1 MKRSLPAD
9 IRCSLPEAAVP
20 LLDRVVEAADRE
32 EASVYLVG
40 GPVRDWLMGRAI
52 RDIDLLVESDTLDGA
67 ARIAE
72 AAASKNVQ
80 VTRHDRFATV
90 TLQQG
95 DALVELATSRSESY
109 AHDGAL
115 PSVTPARIEDDL
127 LRRDFSVNALAL
139 PLSKA
144 AWNRHPGI
152 VAVEDGERDLAE
164 GQLRVLSPVSF
175 RDDPTRALRAARLA
189 PRLGF
194 SVTRGTHSAL
204 REGLRVG
211 AFGRVSGERLRRELV
226 KIFEDAAIGLDPSL
240 SFRLLDSWHVLGA
253 LEPGLE
259 LPRESVL
266 ALRRLGRVIEEP
278 PWAVT
283 RFRPWLAGFALWL
296 TPLSP
301 GLRRR
306 ALRRLAVRGEASRRI
321 ASMAVHRDAQLKALA
336 AARGRGAVDALLG
349 ELKDEELHALYA
361 WSTPACRRRI
371 HRYCT
376 EDRGKRI
383 PVTGQDLV
391 GLGLKGQIVGRALK
405 RVRAAFLDGE
415 VTDRDGALVLAGE
428 VGRRRARPSTRKVRR
443 VSQAKAPLQPPSLSA
458 KETQKSQ

>member
-1 MKRSLPAD
+1 
-9 IRCSLPEAAVP
+9 
-20 LLDRVVEAADRE
+20 
-32 EASVYLVG
+32 
-40 GPVRDWLMGRAI
+40 MGRAI

-72 AAASKNVQ
+72 AAAPKDAQ

-95 DALVELATSRSESY
+95 DALVELATARSESY

-115 PSVTPARIEDDL
+115 PSVTPACIEDDL

-144 AWNRHPGI
+144 ARARYSGI
-152 VAVEDGERDLAE
+152 VAVEDGEKDLAE
-164 GQLRVLSPVSF
+164 GQLRVLSHASF
-175 RDDPTRALRAARLA
+175 RDDPTRAVRAARLA

-204 REGLRVG
+204 RDGLRGG
-211 AFGRVSGERLRRELV
+211 AFGRVSGERLRRDLV

-253 LEPGLE
+253 LEPGLD

-266 ALRRLGRVIEEP
+266 ALRRLGRVVAEP
-278 PWAVT
+278 PWAVA
-283 RFRPWLAGFALWL
+283 RFRPWVTGFALWL
-296 TPLSP
+296 TPLAP

-306 ALRRLAVRGEASRRI
+306 TLRRLAVRGEASRRI
-321 ASMAVHRDAQLKALA
+321 ASMAVHRDAHLKALA
-336 AARGRGAVDALLG
+336 VARGRGTVDALLG
-349 ELKDEELHALYA
+349 DLNDEELHALYA

-383 PVTGQDLV
+383 PVTGQDLI
-391 GLGLKGQIVGRALK
+391 GLGLKGPVVGRALK

-428 VGRRRARPSTRKVRR
+428 VGRRRPRPSKRKVRR
-443 VSQAKAPLQPPSLSA
+443 VSVSKAPTRPPNQGA
-458 KETQKSQ
+458 KDRH